1 MINDGEMELLVTLI
15 GQYIIDHADE
25 LIVTEC
31 TDMNGNEIYI
41 RMIRK
46 KVGADERTD

>member
-1 MINDGEMELLVTLI
+1 MINDGEMELLLTFI
-15 GQYIIDHADE
+15 GKYIINHADE

-31 TDMNGNEIYI
+31 TDRNGNEIYI

-46 KVGADERTD
+46 KGRTDERTD